1 MLLWHLLSPLHFW
14 VLIRPTQL
22 WQLWQQGQLRP
33 CAFRQSLLACD
44 SLGILFEAEVCVEV
58 MEVLWATCPWRSWK
72 HLVTNSVEATE
83 RAHFRLRFDQIWLK
97 LQQTRTHT
105 HTYTHTETKCTATA
119 SAGRSIEWGKTG
131 KSTWKCWL
139 QWEFNF
145 NASINN
151 LIQLISKCLWDVEQQ
166 ELLQQQQLSQQQQLL
181 QTRVQNF
188 NWKSNKK

>member
-1 MLLWHLLSPLHFW
+1 MCFSQ
-14 VLIRPTQL
+14 R
-22 WQLWQQGQLRP
+22 
-33 CAFRQSLLACD
+33 LLAYD
-44 SLGILFEAEVCVEV
+44 SLGILFEAEVYVEV

-72 HLVTNSVEATE
+72 HLVTNSVVATE

-105 HTYTHTETKCTATA
+105 HTHRQMYSYSKCRQIDWM
-119 SAGRSIEWGKTG
+119 GEKTG

-166 ELLQQQQLSQQQQLL
+166 ELLQQQQQL
-181 QTRVQNF
+181 QTRVENF

>member
-1 MLLWHLLSPLHFW
+1 MKLALKEEFSLGTAWTRSSLWERTLAHLFPMLLWHLLSPLHFW

-44 SLGILFEAEVCVEV
+44 SLGILFEAEDYGEV

-119 SAGRSIEWGKTG
+119 SAGRSIEWGKKRENPLG
-131 KSTWKCWL
+131 NVDSNENSISTP
-139 QWEFNF
+139 Q
-145 NASINN
+145 S
-151 LIQLISKCLWDVEQQ
+151 
-166 ELLQQQQLSQQQQLL
+166 
-181 QTRVQNF
+181 TT
-188 NWKSNKK
+188 